1 MTPANANES
10 IDPITQEDYGRIM
23 QMAQQARA
31 GEIPEQ
37 PTLHRATSIAVI
49 GLMRDAM
56 LTDDEATTARWCD
69 LEREADGSGRL
80 TISHTVAYVSKT
92 TMDALAAMVTAQK
105 ELGAAASQDDTI
117 LPADSETLLKHIS
130 DVCSSAGLNGTYV
143 ADSPRAGITLDM
155 LQSDFTIQQVAN
167 AGRCAKVNTFSR
179 FVCSIT
185 GGRTVLEDLLGK
197 EAVVELDNY
206 RDEDD
211 D

>member
-1 MTPANANES
+1 M
-10 IDPITQEDYGRIM
+10 GK
-23 QMAQQARA
+23 AQKRLPSAEA
-31 GEIPEQ
+31 IG
-37 PTLHRATSIAVI
+37 IAAI

-56 LTDDEATTARWCD
+56 LEDDEATTALWND
-69 LEREADGSGRL
+69 LEQAADGSGLL
-80 TISHTVAYVSKT
+80 TIRSSETFHTGEADIAYVSKT
-92 TMDALAAMVTAQK
+92 TMDALAAMATALQ
-105 ELGAAASQDDTI
+105 ELRAAESQDDTI

-185 GGRTVLEDLLGK
+185 GGTDSPRRSARQRSGGRTRQLPRRRRRFKPESTEMTSVDSG
-197 EAVVELDNY
+197 
-206 RDEDD
+206 
-211 D
+211 